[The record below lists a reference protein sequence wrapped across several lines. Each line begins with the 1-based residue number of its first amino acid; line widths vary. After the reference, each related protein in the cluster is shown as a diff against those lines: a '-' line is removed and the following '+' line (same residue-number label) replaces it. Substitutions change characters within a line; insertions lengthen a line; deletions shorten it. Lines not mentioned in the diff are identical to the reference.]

1 MAGSGRRRASRTSGG
16 HVPLDRRSREL
27 RCHIVKAPAAPD
39 APSWA
44 PRRRSSSAT
53 TAATSPTRPATRTA
67 WERRARA
74 RTSPSRRPSGRGS
87 CSARARRRGVRTSCG
102 PLCGRQGP
110 ISRKMAANPVGE
122 KFTTTTERAAMAGSG
137 RRRHI
142 VELQLN
148 FSKFWVFR
156 STAKTGAAGSGLA
169 RAECKK
175 YVESWN
181 CKARS

>member
-1 MAGSGRRRASRTSGG
+1 MTGSGRRRASRTSGG
-16 HVPLDRRSREL
+16 HVPLDRRSRG
-27 RCHIVKAPAAPD
+27 RRRRIVEAPVAPH
-39 APSWA
+39 APCWA

-53 TAATSPTRPATRTA
+53 TAATSPTRPATRAA
-67 WERRARA
+67 WARRART
-74 RTSPSRRPSGRGS
+74 RTSSSRRPSGRGS
-87 CSARARRRGVRTSCG
+87 RSARACRRGVGASCG

-148 FSKFWVFR
+148 FSKNWVSR
-156 STAKTGAAGSGLA
+156 STAKTGCCWQRLGTGSMQ
-169 RAECKK
+169 K
-175 YVESWN
+175 YVRGILEL
-181 CKARS
+181 